1 MENRVLKVIGGLLYF
16 FIAVVIYYFNTTI
29 SNEAWHRLFICF
41 IYLFLGLGIK
51 GFYYGF
57 RKDLKKEK
65 IYNFIIGFIFNGW
78 AALAV
83 GSFIYLISYDNF
95 QKTEVAFFH
104 FISFFVFSYSG
115 FIVDEIKT
123 SLLG

>member
-1 MENRVLKVIGGLLYF
+1 MKNGVLKLIGGLFITAVFYF
-16 FIAVVIYYFNTTI
+16 FSTKI
-29 SNEAWHRLFICF
+29 SNETWHRLFICF
-41 IYLFLGLGIK
+41 IYLFLGVSIK
-51 GFYYGF
+51 GLYCIVKKN
-57 RKDLKKEK
+57 KDPEKEK
-65 IYNFIIGFIFNGW
+65 KYNWIADFIFNSW

-95 QKTEVAFFH
+95 QKTEFAFFR
-104 FISFFVFSYSG
+104 FISIFIFSYSG